1 MIQPMDKKIA
11 ELLEDIKRLMVLDLI
26 DRGIQGKRIAE
37 VLDVSP
43 ATISGIVSPK
53 KAGKK
58 K

>member
-1 MIQPMDKKIA
+1 MDKKIA

>member
-1 MIQPMDKKIA
+1 MDKKIV
-11 ELLEDIKRLMVLDLI
+11 ELLEHIKKLMILDLV

-53 KAGKK
+53 KVGKK